1 MPAHAETTA
10 NAAIARYLHHLELE
24 LPRDAVV
31 EIVANVAT
39 VNLET
44 LVLVGTTAN
53 AVTARPPR
61 RQLGAVLAALVGMHA
76 NALEE
81 NAERAANVEMDANA
95 ILAAHVEIH
104 ANAQEENAERA
115 ANVEITAN
123 AILAAHVEIH
133 ANALEENAEKAANVE
148 ITANAIL
155 DALVGLIA
163 NVLLLARLVVASK
176 QGVLF
181 YIQKLNGLIYK
192 YSFSL
197 NIIFLHDYFVCIRH

>member
-1 MPAHAETTA
+1 VIVRLERPAHAETTA

-61 RQLGAVLAALVGMHA
+61 RQLGAVLPALVGMHA

-81 NAERAANVEMDANA
+81 NAERAANVEIIANA
-95 ILAAHVEIH
+95 IQAAH
-104 ANAQEENAERA
+104 A
-115 ANVEITAN
+115 
-123 AILAAHVEIH
+123 EIH
-133 ANALEENAEKAANVE
+133 ANALEENVERAASVE
-148 ITANAIL
+148 ITANAIP

-181 YIQKLNGLIYK
+181 DIQKLNGLI
-192 YSFSL
+192 
-197 NIIFLHDYFVCIRH
+197 